1 MNKTHLLLICLLL
14 TFAGA
19 VKAAELWEIGSPA
32 LADIAQG
39 VAIEHDRLQLH
50 VPKSFEGRTAN
61 EWRNVFTAEVRNMV
75 RYAHSDSRVELRG
88 SATKF
93 DFDYTKD
100 IIDVQVYRSKDLRP
114 GANSC
119 MDCHGNE
126 FARTAAVVGYINQE
140 LTPDP
145 YRRGLATVYLDSASS
160 NSFRGEINH
169 WVSPH
174 MMIKAAAST
183 GTIEQGRYK
192 LDARSAT
199 IGLAG
204 TAWHRMTWSGELN
217 FSKADTYTMRKT
229 IIGKL
234 GYRPF
239 KGLKL
244 SAGGGA
250 FIDGYTQYGTEMS
263 EMGLMSMG
271 LQKDS
276 PGVMPSLFSK
286 LKDDS
291 FGYWH
296 FAAEYEY
303 KF

>member
-1 MNKTHLLLICLLL
+1 ML

-19 VKAAELWEIGSPA
+19 ANAAELWETGSPA
-32 LADIAQG
+32 QADIGQG
-39 VAIEHDRLQLH
+39 VAIGHDRLQLH

-61 EWRNVFTAEVRNMV
+61 EWRNVFTAELRNLV

-88 SATKF
+88 SVTKF
-93 DFDYTKD
+93 DFDYTRD
-100 IIDVQVYRSKDLRP
+100 VIDVQVYRSKDLRP
-114 GANSC
+114 SVNSC

-126 FARTAAVVGYINQE
+126 FVRTSAIIGYTNQE
-140 LTPDP
+140 LAPDP
-145 YRRGLATVYLDSASS
+145 YRRGLATIYLDSASS
-160 NSFRGEINH
+160 NSFHGEVNH

-174 MMIKAAAST
+174 MMVKAAASI

-192 LDARSAT
+192 LDAKSAT

-217 FSKADTYTMRKT
+217 FSKADTYTMRKSF
-229 IIGKL
+229 IGKL
-234 GYRPF
+234 GYRPL

-244 SAGGGA
+244 CVGGGA
-250 FIDGYTQYGTEMS
+250 FLDGYTQYGTEMS
-263 EMGLMSMG
+263 EMGLVSMG

-276 PGVMPSLFSK
+276 PGLLPNLFNT
-286 LKDDS
+286 LKDDQ
-291 FGYWH
+291 FGYWQ
-296 FAAEYEY
+296 FSAEYEY